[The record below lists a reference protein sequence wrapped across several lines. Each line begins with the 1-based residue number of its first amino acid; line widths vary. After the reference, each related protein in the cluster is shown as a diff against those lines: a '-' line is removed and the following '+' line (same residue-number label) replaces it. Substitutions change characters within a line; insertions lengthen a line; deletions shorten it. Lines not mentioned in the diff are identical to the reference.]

1 VNFLNPTILFA
12 AFASLVPLII
22 HLFSRRRVKMIE
34 FSSLKHLKAMQ
45 KRQVRRLRIRQLLLL
60 LLRMLIILATVLA
73 FARPTTEGGN
83 LGSHASVSAVILFD
97 NSASMN
103 RYVTDGALF
112 EIGRQQVEQILST
125 FSDADEVCLLTMN
138 SAASEEAEPKFS
150 SVAVASEMLSRLQPG
165 YRRAD
170 LISALDKAE
179 KLLDGAV
186 NVNREVYLI
195 TDRQRNSLP
204 NLEDVNLPNGRFYIS
219 ELPVEHS
226 HNCTITGVN
235 FGGQLLIPGHDF
247 EIIATIRNNGSTDAE
262 DVIASLY
269 MDESRVAQ
277 SNFAVASNQES
288 TVRFNRAVSQGG
300 YHSGYIEISDD
311 QLMTDNRYYFSFYI
325 PEQFNVLVISGD
337 DAAQFISMALTP
349 APTVNQYWSVK
360 SASPDDL
367 GTISYF
373 DYDVLILAAAPP
385 LSEVGQRRLST
396 FRRSGRSLF
405 ITYGARTDIDSFNR
419 HWSSLTGVTFDEAMK
434 TNVSRAGYYTLETV
448 DPEHP
453 IFSVFNFVENRPP
466 EIKFYSL
473 PRLHVDGTARV
484 LARFSGDRPAM
495 IEKSGN
501 GGRVITFAGPVSPE
515 YSDLAGHAFFVPLV
529 SRVAEYL
536 AADLSNYE
544 LELFCDAAITRSI
557 ALNGSI
563 DGTLELTTPDGSSYQ
578 LVPRDEE
585 GNLVVQP
592 KPTTTPGIYR
602 ISHQGREV
610 DRFAINVQPNEGNL
624 EAVDVDG
631 LATALGAGTYY
642 TIPTTGEITAAI
654 AELRFGKELWQL
666 FLWLAAIMLAAEML
680 LARSAASEE

>member
-1 VNFLNPTILFA
+1 MNFLNPTILFA

-22 HLFSRRRVKMIE
+22 HLFSRRRVKVIE

-60 LLRMLIILATVLA
+60 LLRMLIILAAVLA
-73 FARPTTEGGN
+73 FARPTLDDGN
-83 LGSHASVSAVILFD
+83 FGSHASVSAVILFD

-103 RYVTDGALF
+103 RYVTDGSLF

-125 FSDADEVCLLTMN
+125 FSDIDEVCLLTMN
-138 SAASEEAEPKFS
+138 LAGLDEIEPEFS
-150 SVAVASEMLSRLQPG
+150 SAAVASEILSRLQPG
-165 YRRAD
+165 YQRAD
-170 LISALDKAE
+170 LTSTLDKAE

-186 NVNREVYLI
+186 NVNRELYLI

-204 NLEDVNLPNGRFYIS
+204 NLEDVNLPAGRLYIS

-262 DVIASLY
+262 DIIASLY
-269 MDESRVAQ
+269 LDESRVAQ
-277 SNFAVASNQES
+277 SDFGVTSNQES
-288 TVRFNRAVSQGG
+288 TVRFSRGVSRGG
-300 YHSGYIEISDD
+300 YHSGYVEISDD

-337 DAAQFISMALTP
+337 EAAQFISMALTP
-349 APTVNQYWSVK
+349 APSVNQYWSVK
-360 SASPDDL
+360 SASPDEL

-373 DYDVLILAAAPP
+373 DYDVLILAGAPP
-385 LSEVGQRRLST
+385 LNEAAQRRLSS
-396 FRRSGRSLF
+396 FVRSGKSLF
-405 ITYGARTDIDSFNR
+405 VTYGARTDKDNFNR
-419 HWSSLTGVTFDEAMK
+419 HWSSLTGVTIDEIMK
-434 TNVSRAGYYTLETV
+434 TNISRAGYYTLESI

-453 IFSVFNFVENRPP
+453 IFSVFDFADNRPP

-473 PRLHVDGTARV
+473 PRLHIDDAARV

-536 AADLSNYE
+536 AADLSNYD
-544 LELFCDAAITRSI
+544 LELFCDDAITRSI
-557 ALNGSI
+557 ALDGSI
-563 DGTLELTTPDGSSYQ
+563 DGTLELTTPGGSNYQ
-578 LVPRDEE
+578 LAPRDEG

-592 KPTTTPGIYR
+592 APVTTPGVYR
-602 ISHQGREV
+602 ISHQGHEV
-610 DRFAINVQPNEGNL
+610 DRFAVNVQPNEGNL

-631 LATALGAGTYY
+631 LATALGAETYH
-642 TIPTTGEITAAI
+642 TIPTTGEITATI
-654 AELRFGKELWQL
+654 ADLRFGKELWQL
-666 FLWLAAIMLAAEML
+666 FLWLAAILLAAEML